1 MGFREDWIVIVLV
14 KKRELIEVFVEDI
27 NCCENYIL
35 NICMD
40 LVNEYFKNVWYY
52 VIKLKCNKNLGGEY
66 FYIF

>member
-1 MGFREDWIVIVLV
+1 
-14 KKRELIEVFVEDI
+14 
-27 NCCENYIL
+27 
-35 NICMD
+35 MD